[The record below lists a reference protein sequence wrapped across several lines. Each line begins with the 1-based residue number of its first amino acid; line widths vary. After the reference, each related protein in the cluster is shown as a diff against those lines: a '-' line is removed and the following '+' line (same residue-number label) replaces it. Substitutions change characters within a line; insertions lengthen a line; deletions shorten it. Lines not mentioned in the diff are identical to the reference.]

1 MGTTAHLVYVGPDVP
16 GPGVPGDPTA
26 PAPTADVLSTLVLG
40 RAEDEIARLERRWSR
55 FLPDSELSR
64 LNGATAGRPVL
75 VSAETFA
82 VVQLAVDA
90 WRTTGGRFD
99 PTVLDA
105 LVAAGYDRTFD
116 EVKAAAA
123 LQPSGIVA
131 GSSPPVPGCDGIVL
145 DPGLGAVTLPVGVHL
160 DLGGVGKGRA
170 ADVVAERMV
179 ADGAEGACV
188 NLGGDVRVAGRAPD
202 DDGWVVAIDDPFR
215 PDVELTRVALV
226 DGAVTTS
233 ARTNRHWRSEG
244 TDAHHL
250 IDPAT
255 GRPAGGGLAAVTV
268 VAAEASWAEI
278 LSKATF
284 VAGAD
289 DGAALLAGS
298 GACGLLVHDDGSLT
312 RVGGFER
319 FEP

>member
-1 MGTTAHLVYVGPDVP
+1 M
-16 GPGVPGDPTA
+16 
-26 PAPTADVLSTLVLG
+26 PADEAADVLGDLVLG
-40 RAEDEIARLERRWSR
+40 RAENEIARRERRWSR

-64 LNGATAGRPVL
+64 LNAATGGRPVL

-82 VVQLAVDA
+82 VIQLAVDA
-90 WRTTGGRFD
+90 WRTTAGRFD

-116 EVKAAAA
+116 DIKAAAGDD
-123 LQPSGIVA
+123 LSGA
-131 GSSPPVPGCDGIVL
+131 DTGPPPPVPGCAAIEL
-145 DPGLGAVTLPVGVHL
+145 DPGLGTVTLPVGVHL

-170 ADVVAERMV
+170 ADLVAERML
-179 ADGAEGACV
+179 ADGADGACV
-188 NLGGDVRVAGRAPD
+188 NLGGDVRVAGLAPD

-233 ARTNRHWRSEG
+233 ARTNRHWRVADA
-244 TDAHHL
+244 DAHHL
-250 IDPAT
+250 IDPST

-268 VAAEASWAEI
+268 LAADASWAEI

-289 DGAALLAGS
+289 EGPALLAGS
-298 GACGLLVHDDGSLT
+298 GACGVLVHDDGSLT